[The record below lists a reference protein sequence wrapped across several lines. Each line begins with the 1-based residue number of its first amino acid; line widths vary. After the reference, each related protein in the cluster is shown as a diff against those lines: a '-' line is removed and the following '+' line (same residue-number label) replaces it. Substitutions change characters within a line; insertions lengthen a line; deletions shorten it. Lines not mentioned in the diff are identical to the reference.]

1 MRWHATQYLADPGPV
16 TRQAV
21 DFSSN
26 PIVMPPDV
34 SDVLPAEEPA
44 VGFPELFKGPSLADK
59 REKDRLQLA
68 QTWGVWLWLVAE
80 LIPNGKPNVCQSE
93 LPRQQVHI

>member
-1 MRWHATQYLADPGPV
+1 MRWHASQYLADPAPV

-21 DFSSN
+21 DFGSN

-34 SDVLPAEEPA
+34 SDVLPAEEPP
-44 VGFPELFKGPSLADK
+44 VGFPGLFKGPSLADK

-68 QTWGVWLWLVAE
+68 QTWGVWLWVVAE
-80 LIPNGKPNVCQSE
+80 LIPHGESAQIN
-93 LPRQQVHI
+93 LL